1 MKDKNTVRRFTPT
14 LIALGVAKLTTAADA
29 AEAQRLFHE
38 ALKRKKV
45 DAANIKDYRPDLL
58 QIAFATMDMHP
69 PAQDGQTMPQGLASE
84 DVKTRQGSFK
94 SPFPKRNRKG
104 QPLKSFYTKDAIQ
117 GLSRGY
123 VTRLKKD
130 YLAEINGKTERA
142 DPAEA
147 NYYKDTISAV
157 FPIVERIGATAFV
170 TDQLLALQRT
180 LRQAMEQS
188 IAIDK
193 DAASLFSDKQ
203 KKAEKGNKKK

>member
-1 MKDKNTVRRFTPT
+1 MTATNTVKRFTPS

-29 AEAQRLFHE
+29 AKAQKDFHD

-45 DAANIKDYRPDLL
+45 DATNINEYRSDLL
-58 QIAFATMDMHP
+58 QIAFATMDTNHP
-69 PAQDGQTMPQGLASE
+69 KQDGMTMQQWLATE
-84 DVKTRQGSFK
+84 DVKTRQGTFK
-94 SPFPKRNRKG
+94 SPFPNRNRKG
-104 QPLKSFYTKDAIQ
+104 EPLKSFYTKDAIQ
-117 GLSRGY
+117 KLSRGY
-123 VTRLKKD
+123 VSRLKND
-130 YLAEINGKTERA
+130 YLKDINPKTERA

-170 TDQLLALQRT
+170 TDHLLALQRT

-203 KKAEKGNKKK
+203 KRAEKGKKKK

>member
-1 MKDKNTVRRFTPT
+1 MTDTTTVKRFSPA
-14 LIALGVAKLTTAADA
+14 LIQLGVNKLTTAADA
-29 AEAQRLFHE
+29 AEAQRLFHDG
-38 ALKRKKV
+38 LKRKKV
-45 DAANIKDYRPDLL
+45 DAANIKHYRPDLL
-58 QIAFATMDMHP
+58 QIAFATMDTNHP
-69 PAQDGQTMPQGLASE
+69 PQDGMTMQQWLASE

-104 QPLKSFYTKDAIQ
+104 EPLKSFYTKDAIQ
-117 GLSRGY
+117 GLSRAY
-123 VTRLKKD
+123 VMRLKND
-130 YLAEINGKTERA
+130 YLKDINPATERA

-193 DAASLFSDKQ
+193 DAAALFSDKQ
-203 KKAEKGNKKK
+203 KKAEKGNKK